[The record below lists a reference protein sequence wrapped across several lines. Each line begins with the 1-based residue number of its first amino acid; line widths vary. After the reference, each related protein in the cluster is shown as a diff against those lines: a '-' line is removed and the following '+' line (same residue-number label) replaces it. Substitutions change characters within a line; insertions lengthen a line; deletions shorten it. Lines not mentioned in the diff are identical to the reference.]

1 MILRTANCEKRNE
14 ILIGFGEARSLAHD
28 PTAAGGRR
36 RRRRV
41 SVVFVQHIRDRLAAL
56 AHCTAV
62 LRPRQRDPSSL
73 GSARPEC
80 SLHRDALLRR
90 HAPRRLHTGTADRL
104 TDGARPKTD
113 VARRDRREMDLV
125 DNFGTSDVD
134 NLQIRH
140 SYGGLTSSSVDI
152 KVYICSTV
160 YSKWRRNIMLR
171 LWVFVCHDRLALMGR
186 PGDTPRVVPN

>member
-1 MILRTANCEKRNE
+1 MGRL
-14 ILIGFGEARSLAHD
+14 ARSLAHD
-28 PTAAGGRR
+28 PTAAGGRRR

-80 SLHRDALLRR
+80 SLHRDALRRRR

-140 SYGGLTSSSVDI
+140 SYGGLTSSRRR
-152 KVYICSTV
+152 YQYRCRTV
-160 YSKWRRNIMLR
+160 YSEWRRNIMLR